1 MKAGAGKSEITLP
14 EEYLEI
20 EDFVVVHRTLNA
32 RAVVLECGSFVV
44 LLSLELTSVPNEEA
58 QEIRKQIA
66 KTFQV
71 EESHIWVCVT
81 HTFSTPHFWPDSV
94 LKDRKK
100 IEQKGKFRE
109 ELLKAS
115 LEATKIAFS
124 RLGPA
129 KTGMGTGYSLVNCNR
144 DIRLEDGWWVGTRG
158 PGLTDHQVDTIRIE
172 KEDGSPLAVI
182 FHYAIQSSVL
192 DGSMLSAGGKAVTP
206 DVAGI
211 ACDYVEKNMG
221 DPDLVALFLIGASG
235 DQVPV
240 EKAVNETFVR
250 GERIRTDRREEGFG
264 ICEKLGISLG
274 ETVCQTARDISCEEK
289 NENFE
294 FGNLEF
300 FVPGKEMEPQLK
312 NLHPEKVPL
321 YRSTQD
327 RKTSVEVISIGNLA
341 LVGIRPELNCGS
353 GVALKTLS
361 PYAHTLVCTMVNGSS
376 KYMAEK
382 DSYDRST
389 YEAMNSP
396 FGKGAAEILLRETLG
411 LLEKMNK

>member
-1 MKAGAGKSEITLP
+1 
-14 EEYLEI
+14 
-20 EDFVVVHRTLNA
+20 
-32 RAVVLECGSFVV
+32 
-44 LLSLELTSVPNEEA
+44 
-58 QEIRKQIA
+58 
-66 KTFQV
+66 
-71 EESHIWVCVT
+71 
-81 HTFSTPHFWPDSV
+81 
-94 LKDRKK
+94 
-100 IEQKGKFRE
+100 
-109 ELLKAS
+109 
-115 LEATKIAFS
+115 
-124 RLGPA
+124 
-129 KTGMGTGYSLVNCNR
+129 
-144 DIRLEDGWWVGTRG
+144 
-158 PGLTDHQVDTIRIE
+158 
-172 KEDGSPLAVI
+172 
-182 FHYAIQSSVL
+182 
-192 DGSMLSAGGKAVTP
+192 MLSAGGKAVTP

-321 YRSTQD
+321 YRNIQD

-361 PYAHTLVCTMVNGSS
+361 PYAYTLVCTMVNGSS